1 MKDKGFTLPEV
12 LAVISII
19 GIIAVIATPI
29 ILGVLNKAKLQSK
42 ERTSELIGDSIE
54 TAYSSY
60 TSNSSTFAP
69 NKLCEYLGEKYF
81 YMENVKVD
89 SCSGTSAILKSGK
102 DTYKAEYVEGKVKIS
117 LNGSDKVTEVLIDP
131 NDNQGGSIIS
141 LEKLNEIKNA
151 TTLDKYSDGSEITW
165 SDLKAAL
172 TTLEGEELNAM
183 VGKEKT
189 VDMGSLGIHK
199 IRIANVS
206 SPSDVCNNPDNSETA
221 CGIVLE
227 FSDIITVHYMNPSGE
242 YKGTNYSSGWNKD
255 GYPASSMHNY
265 LSNDIYNALPPE
277 LQSIIIETKVV
288 SSYGANDANGTGKDG
303 NWISNDK
310 LYLLSTREVYGSGDS
325 YLMDYD
331 RAYNLTRQLDY
342 YENIGTTTNNEYG
355 AKKQYNGSYSWWWL
369 RTARSNNTYQFCGV
383 DNNGVWYCAIANAAF
398 GVSPAFRIGK

>member
-1 MKDKGFTLPEV
+1 MKKGFTLIEL
-12 LAVISII
+12 LAVIVILA
-19 GIIAVIATPI
+19 IIALIATPI
-29 ILGVLNKAKLQSK
+29 ILGIVNNATLQSK
-42 ERTSELIGDSIE
+42 ERTMELIGDSISN
-54 TAYSSY
+54 AYSAY
-60 TSNSSTFAP
+60 ATTTTDYNPNNFCDYINSNFFQMDNMTIENCNGKEANLSVG
-69 NKLCEYLGEKYF
+69 KDEKY
-81 YMENVKVD
+81 K
-89 SCSGTSAILKSGK
+89 I
-102 DTYKAEYVEGKVKIS
+102 TYTEGKAIVTMED
-117 LNGSDKVTEVLIDP
+117 SDKTVEVLIDP
-131 NDNQGGSIIS
+131 NNNQGGSILS

-151 TTLDKYSDGSEITW
+151 TILDKYSDGSEITW

-342 YENIGTTTNNEYG
+342 YKNIGTTTNNEYG
-355 AKKQYNGSYSWWWL
+355 AKKQYNGSYSWFWL
-369 RTARSNNTYQFCGV
+369 RSARSHNTYHFCGV
-383 DNNGVWYCAIANAAF
+383 DYDGVWYCAIANAAF
-398 GVSPAFRIGK
+398 GVSPAFRISK